1 MYRDYLFDIN
11 DMIEECD
18 VDCQAKGSQLTI
30 IAILMGTL
38 YGLVW
43 INALCMFIGTWRY
56 RFRICSVYFST
67 FLCMFHLAVLIT
79 VGVLGFTKYN
89 GICARSMRTT
99 SVWDGAYI
107 WTMADDFYATF
118 SMWIGSFFL
127 FFGFWACTYQQIRR
141 EKMM

>member
-1 MYRDYLFDIN
+1 
-11 DMIEECD
+11 MIEECD

-43 INALCMFIGTWRY
+43 LNALAMFIGAWRY
-56 RFRICSVYFST
+56 RMRICSVYFSM
-67 FLCMFHLAVLIT
+67 FLCMFHVAIIIT
-79 VGVLGFTKYN
+79 VGVLLFTKYN
-89 GICARSMRTT
+89 GICSKSMRTT
-99 SVWDGAYI
+99 SAFDGAYI

-118 SMWIGSFFL
+118 SMWITSFFL
-127 FFGFWACTYQQIRR
+127 LFGFMACAMQQVKR

>member
-1 MYRDYLFDIN
+1 
-11 DMIEECD
+11 MIEECD

-56 RFRICSVYFST
+56 RARICSFYFSGVV
-67 FLCMFHLAVLIT
+67 CMFHVAVLIA
-79 VGVLGFTKYN
+79 VGVLMFTRYN
-89 GICARSMRTT
+89 GICSRSMRTT
-99 SVWDGAYI
+99 SAWDGAYI

-127 FFGFWACTYQQIRR
+127 LFGFMACAHQQFVR